1 MLFLY
6 PLNFTFVNRN
16 FMITFSDKASE
27 FMMWTVDLLQC
38 QWVPTS
44 VTWPRWT
51 HRGRMLVVSSEECYL
66 YIYSMK
72 GATQASFIQP
82 PAFRRNSEA
91 QGTPSCCRKRRSG
104 QGGSFSCHCLS
115 HHSALYSP
123 MSLPLLKSS
132 CLFICLHLSFFATV
146 SPRMKTP

>member
-1 MLFLY
+1 MLKDKDDFLFRY
-6 PLNFTFVNRN
+6 RLTQLISNHLIYSAGKSH
-16 FMITFSDKASE
+16 MSG
-27 FMMWTVDLLQC
+27 
-38 QWVPTS
+38 
-44 VTWPRWT
+44 